1 MNEITMSFG
10 GYLTRLREGRGMTLR
25 RMAQELEVSPP
36 FISDVEKDRC
46 APLTADRIE
55 AVSMIL
61 HLMPDEKTALYD
73 LAGKQ
78 RDTVAPD
85 LPEYI
90 KGKAYVSVALRT
102 ARDLDADEADW
113 LAFVERLKKK
123 REG

>member
-10 GYLTRLREGRGMTLR
+10 GYLTKLREGRGMTLR

-55 AVSMIL
+55 TVSMIL
-61 HLMPDEKTALYD
+61 HLTPDEKTALYD